1 MAMNTYQVI
10 SCAGSPTMV
19 QADKFTVGHPDQV
32 QFLVGDVEIA
42 YFNAPQSVVLV
53 TPPVPESVV

>member
-1 MAMNTYQVI
+1 
-10 SCAGSPTMV
+10 MV